1 MNALPRISGSA
12 CVAALTWAG
21 FHLKWQQGRHM
32 LMRKDDPPLQVVVP
46 DVPELDRAALEVILH
61 RAGLTVDAFRELL

>member
-1 MNALPRISGSA
+1 MNALPRVSGSA

-32 LMRKDDPPLQVVVP
+32 LMRKDEPSLQVVVP
-46 DVPELDRAALEVILH
+46 DVEEIDRAVLETILH
-61 RAGLTVDAFRELL
+61 RAGLSVDDFRELL